1 MIILIYFYLSN
12 LVALNEILQ
21 NKYSIL
27 SPNTLF
33 GLAQKGMPKII
44 ENRIDSKQEVD
55 KELKRICEEFITES
69 VHVAIESL
77 SSFILKVI

>member
-1 MIILIYFYLSN
+1 M
-12 LVALNEILQ
+12 Q

-33 GLAQKGMPKII
+33 GLAQKGIPRVV

-55 KELKRICEEFITES
+55 KELKKICEEFITES
-69 VHVAIESL
+69 VQVAVEPL